1 MRPRKRNWPLAA
13 LLLALLLPLQGFAAV
28 SGCPQSPAA
37 RALPHHAAAAH
48 THCAEHPAP
57 DPGQG
62 STARHHGFCADCCM
76 AAVAQTA
83 PAWIAPRGETPQLFL
98 PLPRSPL
105 MIPLDRLDRPPRTT

>member
-1 MRPRKRNWPLAA
+1 
-13 LLLALLLPLQGFAAV
+13 
-28 SGCPQSPAA
+28 
-37 RALPHHAAAAH
+37 
-48 THCAEHPAP
+48 
-57 DPGQG
+57 
-62 STARHHGFCADCCM
+62 M